1 LESEAEAVEWEGE
14 VAGHDVGVD
23 QALLELRLP
32 LLGKEGES
40 MGTGGDDD
48 EWMASGRASQ
58 RKLADV

>member
-1 LESEAEAVEWEGE
+1 VEGE